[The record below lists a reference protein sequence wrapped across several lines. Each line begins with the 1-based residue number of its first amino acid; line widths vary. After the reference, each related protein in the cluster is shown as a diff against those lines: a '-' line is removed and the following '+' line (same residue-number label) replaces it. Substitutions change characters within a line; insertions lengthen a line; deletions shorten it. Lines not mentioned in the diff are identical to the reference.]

1 MDSLTQDPFLLSIE
15 ALGKG
20 FGPFTQS
27 LAKIQGSLLALS
39 QDSDQRDLASQL
51 SQVASASEVVY
62 NHTTTKL
69 EQLDAHAH
77 EVSTQVSQMSEL
89 LKQVAGYLAM
99 IGEIAHTTNLLALNT
114 TIQATKAGEVGKSFL
129 VISSEIRELS
139 LKTQQS
145 AQDIRGLLQNIL
157 EVSATIEDQAALTI
171 ESLETFNQ
179 DKIARSENL
188 HSLVTLSQ
196 TLQQHVQNSAL
207 RNFIEV
213 VKVDHLI
220 WKSEVYKVILGISQ
234 KRESEFASHRACR
247 LGKWYYEGQGHQ
259 LYRHYPAYQKLAA
272 AHEAV
277 HQSGFSTL
285 KGFFENNA
293 HTMQSGLVRMEEASL
308 QVLDLLDELH
318 RTVQ

>member
-1 MDSLTQDPFLLSIE
+1 MNTTDSEISIDLF
-15 ALGKG
+15 AKG

-27 LAKIQGSLLALS
+27 LGKIQSSLLALS
-39 QDSDQRDLASQL
+39 QDSDQREVATQL
-51 SQVASASEVVY
+51 SNVATASEIVY

-77 EVSTQVSQMSEL
+77 EVADQVSQMSQL
-89 LKQVAGYLAM
+89 LKQVANYLTM

-129 VISSEIRELS
+129 VISSEIRDLS

-145 AQDIRGLLQNIL
+145 AQDIKGLLQNL
-157 EVSATIEDQAALTI
+157 MDVSQSVEHQAALTI

-179 DKIARSENL
+179 DKAERSSNQQNL
-188 HSLVTLSQ
+188 VSLAK
-196 TLQQHVQNSAL
+196 TLQAQVQINTL

-220 WKSEVYKVILGISQ
+220 WKSEIYKVILGISQ
-234 KRESEFASHRACR
+234 KRESEFANHHNCR
-247 LGKWYYEGQGHQ
+247 LGKWYFEGQGHQ
-259 LYRHYPAYQKLAA
+259 LYRHYPVYQSLAG

-277 HQSGFSTL
+277 HQSGFATL
-285 KGFFENNA
+285 KAYFEGHPA
-293 HTMQSGLVRMEEASL
+293 EIQQHLLRMEEASI
-308 QVLDLLDELH
+308 QVLDLLDALNKA
-318 RTVQ
+318 VQ